1 MKKKHKDEEKNDAK
15 KTGEGAMDDDERDDL
30 EDNSDVSP
38 LGVESLRLLYLV
50 YSVRVS
56 TGRPR

>member
-56 TGRPR
+56 TGRPP